1 MVNVLGDAFGAS
13 IVDHFN
19 ERELSQLTL
28 VSSGSKEKTIFE
40 PEEKNENIEPNT
52 QISDHLLH
60 FNSLTKIHDAK

>member
-1 MVNVLGDAFGAS
+1 MNVLGDAFGAS

-19 ERELSQLTL
+19 ERELTL

-40 PEEKNENIEPNT
+40 PEEKNENIEPDT

-60 FNSLTKIHDAK
+60 FNSLTKLHDAK